1 MKAIFNVRNL
11 DIKSLVYT
19 NTIPVSFDDPKLIQ
33 LFDRFATY
41 NGSSPYLTPGIMSMI
56 PHLEQYYG
64 TFFPTG
70 GMHSITQS
78 IYQVGS

>member
-1 MKAIFNVRNL
+1 MTLR
-11 DIKSLVYT
+11 
-19 NTIPVSFDDPKLIQ
+19 LIQ

-64 TFFPTG
+64 TFFPKG
-70 GMHSITQS
+70 GMHSITES
-78 IYQVGS
+78 IYQVGSIDLGVQILIIILL